1 MAACPQCQSAYDA
14 ETHRFCPTC
23 GFPVGEVS
31 QRSDD
36 PLIGKTFPGGYVL
49 LELIG
54 VGGMGRVYRAE
65 QKALGRTV
73 AVKVIHQHLH
83 GEEGA
88 AARFITEARAASRLN
103 HPNVVG
109 VIDFG
114 RTGAADGNLLY
125 LVMEYLRG
133 RDLSRIAYEEGPLA
147 FPRIVDILKQTLNAL
162 DEAHHLGIIHRDV
175 KPENIVLE
183 PTRGGADFVKVVD
196 FGLAKLRPDML
207 TGIVSGGTGITSPGI
222 VCGTPDYMSPEQGR
236 GDPLDPRSDLYAL
249 GVIMFQLLTGQLPFE
264 AASPT
269 QVVLMHLQQPPPD
282 PRKLVPERRI
292 PDPLA
297 EVCLTALA
305 KDRNKRYPDSTAFIK
320 ALDAAL
326 GSNSLQR
333 TTPKS
338 TVTCGQCKS
347 DVPMGQKF
355 CGECGARVL
364 TSQPAPTRASVPPP
378 APAAVAHTQ
387 PAPANRVSGARLSLP
402 LPLLG
407 RDEDLQWL
415 EDRRREADS
424 GPRGARIV
432 GDVGVGKTRL
442 LSEFYARART
452 EGDRVIEVSPDP
464 AHAEI
469 GYFGLADAI
478 EKLTGITA
486 STDLS
491 RIPIN
496 DPQRDEVIRGLHEVV
511 LKPLGIKLPSDVRRF
526 AAAVALKWAIK
537 RASADADGRRLILG
551 FDDLTRFDGATRHA
565 ISDVLGEPP
574 MVPVLIVASHPSGFD
589 AGWPAGR
596 AHARVIN
603 GLPTSV
609 AVTALRGLA
618 PQTAASAAE
627 RLQESQNRGVAPLYL
642 DQLVRFAHDG
652 GGVAPSRVADVIVLR
667 VERLGADARR
677 VLQAAAILGDDVHND
692 TIAQLLPAGAPVAAS
707 LEKCVKSGILEESMG
722 GYRFAH
728 PLFREVA
735 AATIPAGAR
744 RDLHARAGEIAQDA
758 GAAIEVRALHAFYA
772 QNALEALLM
781 LEQVADRCTQRGD
794 DEGAII
800 ALRRSLELARR
811 ALFRGDLDDPD
822 RAVVIFSRKLGDA
835 LARAGYLTDAEGI
848 LREALDLAGP
858 ADSDRAKVLE
868 GLARVARARERYPEA
883 TALLKEAIATANR
896 SGARELKST
905 LELLEQSW
913 RAA

>member
-1 MAACPQCQSAYDA
+1 MPACPQCQSAYDA
-14 ETHRFCPTC
+14 DAHRFCPTC

-31 QRSDD
+31 QVSDD

-114 RTGAADGNLLY
+114 RTGASDGNLLY

-133 RDLSRIAYEEGPLA
+133 RDLSRIAYEEGPLT
-147 FPRIVDILKQTLNAL
+147 FPRIVDILKQTLQAL

-183 PTRGGADFVKVVD
+183 PTRGGGDFVKVVD

-207 TGIVSGGTGITSPGI
+207 TGIISGGTGITSPGI

-236 GDPLDPRSDLYAL
+236 GDPLDARSDLYAL

-292 PDPLA
+292 PDPIA

-305 KDRNKRYPDSTAFIK
+305 KDRNKRYPDSNAFIK

-326 GSNSLQR
+326 GSAALQKAA
-333 TTPKS
+333 KS
-338 TVTCGQCKS
+338 SIICPQCRS
-347 DVPMGQKF
+347 DVPAGQKF
-355 CGECGARVL
+355 CGDCGARIA
-364 TSQPAPTRASVPPP
+364 TSQPAPVRASLPPP
-378 APAAVAHTQ
+378 PPLPLTQ
-387 PAPANRVSGARLSLP
+387 PAPAMAARGSSLSLP

-407 RDEDLQWL
+407 RDDDLQWL
-415 EDRRREADS
+415 EDRRREADNA
-424 GPRGARIV
+424 PRGARLV

-442 LSEFYARART
+442 LSEFCGRARS
-452 EGDRVIEVSPDP
+452 EGDRVIDVAPDG
-464 AHAEI
+464 AYAEI

-491 RIPIN
+491 RVTIN
-496 DPQRDEVIRGLHEVV
+496 DAHKDEIIRGLHEVV
-511 LKPLGIKLPSDVRRF
+511 IKPLGTKMASDARRY
-526 AAAVALKWAIK
+526 AAAAALRWAIR

-551 FDDLTRFDGATRHA
+551 FDDLPRFDGATRHA

-574 MVPVLIVASHPSGFD
+574 NVPILFVASHPPGFE

-596 AHARVIN
+596 SHARVIN
-603 GLPTSV
+603 GLPTAL

-627 RLQESQNRGVAPLYL
+627 RLQESANRGVAPLYL
-642 DQLVRFAHDG
+642 DQLVRFAQDG

-677 VLQAAAILGDDVHND
+677 VLQAAAILGDDVMND
-692 TIAQLLPAGAPVAAS
+692 TIAQLLPPGAPVAAS
-707 LEKCVKSGILEESMG
+707 LEKCVKSGILEQAIG

-744 RDLHARAGEIAQDA
+744 RDLHARAGEICQDA

-781 LEQVADRCTQRGD
+781 LEQVADRATQRGD
-794 DEGAII
+794 DEGAIL

-822 RAVVIFSRKLGDA
+822 RAVVIFSRTLGDA

-868 GLARVARARERYPEA
+868 ALARVARARERHNEA
-883 TALLKEAIATANR
+883 SALLKEAIATANR